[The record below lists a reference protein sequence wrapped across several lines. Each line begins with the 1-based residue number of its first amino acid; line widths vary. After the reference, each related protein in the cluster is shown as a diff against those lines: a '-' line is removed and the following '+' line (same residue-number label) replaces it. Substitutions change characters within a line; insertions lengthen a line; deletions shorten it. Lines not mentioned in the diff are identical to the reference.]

1 MVIFL
6 QFSVSGNAI
15 SILATHMSLFT
26 DLFAFISF
34 KSKKTRMARKFVIF
48 QNFEKLSIFKFA
60 YFYSLSNDNQ
70 SYYCYILDITCFL
83 VPDIELVCIWFR
95 LDSMSIFVSIVKHT
109 ISFYNYHVFALFPWQ
124 PIPVLFHTSI
134 LFMK

>member
-6 QFSVSGNAI
+6 QFSVSGNAL
-15 SILATHMSLFT
+15 SIVATHMSLFT

-34 KSKKTRMARKFVIF
+34 KSKKTRMARKCVIF

-60 YFYSLSNDNQ
+60 YFYSLSNNNNQ
-70 SYYCYILDITCFL
+70 FYYCFILDITCSL
-83 VPDIELVCIWFR
+83 VPDIELVCIWFT

-109 ISFYNYHVFALFPWQ
+109 ISFYNYHVFALFP
-124 PIPVLFHTSI
+124 
-134 LFMK
+134 

>member
-15 SILATHMSLFT
+15 SIVATHMSLFT
-26 DLFAFISF
+26 DLFAFISI
-34 KSKKTRMARKFVIF
+34 KSKKTRMARKFVFF

-60 YFYSLSNDNQ
+60 YFYSLSVANQ
-70 SYYCYILDITCFL
+70 FYYCFILDITCSL
-83 VPDIELVCIWFR
+83 VPDIEVVCIWFR
-95 LDSMSIFVSIVKHT
+95 SDSMSIFVSIVKHT

-124 PIPVLFHTSI
+124 PIPVTFSY
-134 LFMK
+134 

>member
-6 QFSVSGNAI
+6 QVYVSGNAI
-15 SILATHMSLFT
+15 SIVATHMSLFT

-60 YFYSLSNDNQ
+60 YFYSLSDANQ
-70 SYYCYILDITCFL
+70 FYYCFILDITCSL

-95 LDSMSIFVSIVKHT
+95 LDSMSIFC
-109 ISFYNYHVFALFPWQ
+109 
-124 PIPVLFHTSI
+124 
-134 LFMK
+134 

>member
-15 SILATHMSLFT
+15 SIVATHMSLFT

-34 KSKKTRMARKFVIF
+34 KSKTTRMAGKFVIF

-60 YFYSLSNDNQ
+60 YFYRLSNDNQ
-70 SYYCYILDITCFL
+70 FYYCFILDITCSL
-83 VPDIELVCIWFR
+83 VPDIEL
-95 LDSMSIFVSIVKHT
+95 FVSG
-109 ISFYNYHVFALFPWQ
+109 LD
-124 PIPVLFHTSI
+124 
-134 LFMK
+134 

>member
-6 QFSVSGNAI
+6 QFSVWGNAI
-15 SILATHMSLFT
+15 SIVATHMNLFT
-26 DLFAFISF
+26 DLFASISF
-34 KSKKTRMARKFVIF
+34 KSKKTGMARNFVIF

-60 YFYSLSNDNQ
+60 YFNSLSVANQ
-70 SYYCYILDITCFL
+70 FYYCFILGITGSL

-109 ISFYNYHVFALFPWQ
+109 ISFYNYHVFALFP
-124 PIPVLFHTSI
+124 
-134 LFMK
+134 

>member
-15 SILATHMSLFT
+15 SIVATHKILLT

-34 KSKKTRMARKFVIF
+34 KSKKTQMARKIVIF

-60 YFYSLSNDNQ
+60 YFYRLSKGNQ
-70 SYYCYILDITCFL
+70 FYYCFILDITCSL
-83 VPDIELVCIWFR
+83 VLDIEHVCIWFR

-124 PIPVLFHTSI
+124 PIPVIFHTNI
-134 LFMK
+134 LSMQ